1 MKTTIMEES
10 DKLRYIQCQVNF
22 EIEYIR
28 SWPTKVMAF
37 YVAINFGIISAVI
50 ALQKFNPPAQL
61 HWGMKVVLTIIV
73 VILASWMLRILC
85 KSNNNYIDNR
95 NLQIDLQ
102 KKLFNEAERKEYKLP
117 KSWFKKREGRNCRK
131 YPGWLFYVF
140 VLIIVAGLVVTGIFN
155 IG

>member
-1 MKTTIMEES
+1 MEEA
-10 DKLRYIQCQVNF
+10 DKQRYIQYQINF
-22 EIEYIR
+22 EIEHIR

-50 ALQKFNPPAQL
+50 ALQKFNPPVQL
-61 HWGMKVVLTIIV
+61 PCSTKVILTIIV
-73 VILASWMLRILC
+73 VILASGMLYILC
-85 KSNNNYIDNR
+85 KSYGDYIINR

-102 KKLFNEAERKEYKLP
+102 KKLFNKVERKEYNLP
-117 KSWFKKREGRNCRK
+117 DFWFEKKKGCSCLK

-140 VLIIVAGLVVTGIFN
+140 VLIVVAGLVVTGIFK